1 MPEQVLTIHA
11 RASRILTW
19 KVEDMENNKLNKH
32 AKALSKMGAA
42 KGGKARASV
51 LTSEQR
57 KEIAQKA
64 VRTRWAR
71 AKGIPLEEIEQVPN
85 QPVQSL
91 VPSETMQ
98 ANVTK
103 KPISWFPGQ
112 LTFGDDITISCHLL
126 SDGKRVFAQ
135 REVVGALT
143 GNKKGGLDRYLTA
156 NNLSNYLN
164 SEDITKKTVQFLIP
178 GTNAE
183 AMGFEATLLIEICDA
198 YMRAREDKVLKGN
211 QLPIAKRAEII
222 MRSCAKVGV
231 IALIDEATGFQKVRA
246 ENALRLKLQA
256 FIADE
261 MQEWVRMFPEQ
272 FWLQLARLENVH
284 YSPRS
289 RPLRW
294 GKYVMAFVYDA
305 VDEEVGRKLRE
316 KNPNPH
322 FKNNLHQ
329 WLKEYGREQVSAQL
343 NQVLGIMKTCQDM
356 SEFRQKFDYVFKKTP
371 LQTDFLDLVDSMNQ
385 K

>member
-1 MPEQVLTIHA
+1 MTIPSL
-11 RASRILTW
+11 ASILFAIGGAYMDE
-19 KVEDMENNKLNKH
+19 KINKH
-32 AKALSKMGAA
+32 AKAMSKIGAS

-51 LTSEQR
+51 LTPEQR
-57 KEIAQKA
+57 KEISQKA
-64 VRTRWAR
+64 IRTRWAK
-71 AKGIPLEEIEQVPN
+71 AKGTPIEDVEQVSN
-85 QPVQSL
+85 NSVQSFP
-91 VPSETMQ
+91 VVEAIQSH
-98 ANVTK
+98 VTQ

-112 LTFGDDITISCHLL
+112 LTFGDDITISCYVL

-143 GNKKGGLDRYLTA
+143 GNKKGGLERYLSA
-156 NNLSNYLN
+156 NNLSDYL
-164 SEDITKKTVQFLIP
+164 SAEDINRKVVEFVVSGAQT
-178 GTNAE
+178 A

-198 YMRAREDKVLKGN
+198 YLRARDDNKLTGS

-289 RPLRW
+289 RPIRW

-356 SEFRQKFDYVFKKTP
+356 SEFRKKFDYVFKKTP
-371 LQTDFLDLVDSMNQ
+371 LQTDFLDLVEAGSSS
-385 K
+385 